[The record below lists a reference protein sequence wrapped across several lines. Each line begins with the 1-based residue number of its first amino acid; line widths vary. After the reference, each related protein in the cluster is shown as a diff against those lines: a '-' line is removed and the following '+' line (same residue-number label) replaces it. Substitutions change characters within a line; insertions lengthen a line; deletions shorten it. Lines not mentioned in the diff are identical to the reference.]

1 MIQRAAI
8 FLLTLLAV
16 MPAAHA
22 DLDMRGKEPRYRDA
36 AANAREQEVVTFLHG
51 KGLEAKLPYQISTV
65 DLNGDGVDEWIVRQ
79 EVSPA
84 CTANATCDF
93 YVTGLSEGKIILL
106 GRMEAGKVAISDDR
120 TYGIHKLI
128 VYNDKNNDYR
138 GEPYLWSPKLFSYVS
153 LTTFLR

>member
-1 MIQRAAI
+1 MIQRAAF
-8 FLLTLLAV
+8 FLLTLLCLA
-16 MPAAHA
+16 PPAHA
-22 DLDMRGKEPRYRDA
+22 DLDMRGSEPRYREA
-36 AANAREQEVVTFLHG
+36 AANAREQDVIGFLHG
-51 KGLEAKLPYQISTV
+51 KGLEKKLPYKIGTA

-79 EVSPA
+79 DASPA
-84 CTANATCDF
+84 CAENATCDF
-93 YVTGLSEGKIILL
+93 YVAGLSGGKIVLL

-120 TYGIHKLI
+120 TYGVHKLI